1 MTQLTSE
8 QAQGELLII
17 NSEIKDDSISE
28 DKRDMLRDRR
38 RQLLSLIENNK
49 RQELIDKDTRK
60 KELIKVGKK
69 VAIGMALSWAEE
81 DYHIIS

>member
-1 MTQLTSE
+1 MTSE

-69 VAIGMALSWAEE
+69 VAIGMALSWAWKK
-81 DYHIIS
+81 ITT

>member
-8 QAQGELLII
+8 QAEGELLII

-28 DKRDMLRDRR
+28 DKRDMLRNRR
-38 RQLLSLIENNK
+38 QQLLSLIENNK

-69 VAIGMALSWAEE
+69 VAIGMVLSWAWKK
-81 DYHIIS
+81 ITT

>member
-38 RQLLSLIENNK
+38 QQLLSLIENNK

-69 VAIGMALSWAEE
+69 VAIGMALSWAWKK
-81 DYHIIS
+81 ITT

>member
-1 MTQLTSE
+1 MTQLTRE

-69 VAIGMALSWAEE
+69 VAIGMALSWAWKK
-81 DYHIIS
+81 ITT

>member
-69 VAIGMALSWAEE
+69 VALGMALSWAWKK
-81 DYHIIS
+81 ITT

>member
-49 RQELIDKDTRK
+49 RQELIAKDTRN
-60 KELIKVGKK
+60 KELVKVGKK
-69 VAIGMALSWAEE
+69 LAVGMVLSWAWKK
-81 DYHIIS
+81 ITT

>member
-69 VAIGMALSWAEE
+69 VAIGMALSWAWKK
-81 DYHIIS
+81 ITT

>member
-49 RQELIDKDTRK
+49 RQELIDKNTRK

-69 VAIGMALSWAEE
+69 VAIGMALSWAWKK
-81 DYHIIS
+81 ITT